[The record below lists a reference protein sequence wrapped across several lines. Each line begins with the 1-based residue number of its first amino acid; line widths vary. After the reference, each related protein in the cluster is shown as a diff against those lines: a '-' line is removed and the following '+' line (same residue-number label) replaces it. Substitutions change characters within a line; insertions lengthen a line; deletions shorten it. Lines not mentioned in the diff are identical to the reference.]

1 MKICSATE
9 MGTKTKTKILFINF
23 LTNFVNFEVQ
33 VRNVWLSLVNF
44 VQKAVFLLL
53 ILELKI
59 VIYLFAKK
67 KQFNVNILNKSLNSL
82 AEKALF

>member
-1 MKICSATE
+1 ME
-9 MGTKTKTKILFINF
+9 TKTKTKILFINF

-67 KQFNVNILNKSLNSL
+67 KTI
-82 AEKALF
+82 